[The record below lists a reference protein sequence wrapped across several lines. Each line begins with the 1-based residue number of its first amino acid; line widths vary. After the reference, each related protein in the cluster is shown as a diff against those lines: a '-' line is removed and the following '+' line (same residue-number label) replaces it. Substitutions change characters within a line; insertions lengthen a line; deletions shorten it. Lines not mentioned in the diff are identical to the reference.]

1 MKNSTKQ
8 WIRWAAWGLV
18 LILLNS
24 AASTLFFRAD
34 LTKNK
39 VHSLSSASADA
50 VSRLEEPL
58 TIKVYLSA
66 NLPAPYNNLEQE
78 MADLLEAYG
87 LRGNKFFNY
96 SLNIIQTEDADE
108 PETSRAHRTDA
119 QSYGIY
125 PIQIQKVEADEVQL
139 VNAFMGMVFIQGDL
153 IETIPVLTETA
164 NREFTITSTIRK
176 MSDKT
181 GAILALEEDIELFL
195 YLSGSLESSSPELGG
210 YGRVL
215 ASAVEE
221 LNRQYYGRLTFR
233 RVDPENPA
241 AGDLPPESYNLP
253 AINLQ
258 TGSRTAPVNR
268 RVYAGLVVQN
278 GEARRAV
285 SLLNR
290 GLFGYQIEDPAALA
304 GALPGVIDTLVGINP
319 RIGYVT
325 DHGTPSLYGDG
336 QDPNAPGLNSFR
348 SLAGRYYDLVPVSLE
363 EGIPEDISSLLVVSP
378 REGFTE
384 WELYQ
389 LDQFVLQGNAVAY
402 FIDSMHEVIP
412 QDQNQYYSQ
421 PPFYLPRN
429 TGLEPL
435 LAHYGITVKN
445 SYILDENCFIQTTR
459 AQGGG
464 YNEVPIYFAPM
475 IGPETISQKS
485 AVTSGIKGMILL
497 NASPLTLAEETGAG
511 PAPELLL
518 SSSADSWEMKENI
531 NLYNPMNIFPAP
543 REDRLTQPVAALVQG
558 SMTSYFKDKPLPV
571 PPPRETG
578 EETPES
584 EGEAYRYDPE
594 TVLRESGSGR
604 VFVTGSSTLL
614 MDNVLDG
621 AGTSPNATFLLNLL
635 DSLNGREDYARM
647 RSKGLSY
654 NPLEESSAALKS
666 FVKGFNMA
674 GLPLLVVVF
683 GIFTWLRY
691 LARKKRIE
699 ALFNG
704 EEK

>member
-8 WIRWAAWGLV
+8 WIRWAAWALV

-24 AASTLFFRAD
+24 AAATLFFRAD

-39 VHSLSSASADA
+39 IHSLSSASADA

-78 MADLLEAYG
+78 MGDLLEAYG

-96 SLNIIQTEDADE
+96 SLNIIEAEDADE

-125 PIQIQKVEADEVQL
+125 PIQIQKVESDEVQL
-139 VNAFMGMVFIQGDL
+139 VNAFMGMVFIQGDM
-153 IETIPVLTETA
+153 IETIPVLTETS

-176 MSDKT
+176 LSDKT
-181 GAILALEEDIELFL
+181 GAILALEDDIEIIL
-195 YLSGSLESSSPELGG
+195 YLSGALEASSPDLGG
-210 YGRVL
+210 YTRAM

-221 LNRQYYGRLTFR
+221 LNRQYYGRLAFR
-233 RVDPENPA
+233 RVDPDNPV

-258 TGSRTAPVNR
+258 TGSQTSPVNR
-268 RVYAGLVVQN
+268 RVYAGLVVQS
-278 GEARRAV
+278 GETRRSL

-290 GLFGYQIEDPAALA
+290 GIFGYQIEDPAALTD
-304 GALPGVIDTLVGINP
+304 ALPGVIDVLAGINP
-319 RIGYVT
+319 KIGYLT
-325 DHGTPSLYGDG
+325 DHGTPALYGDP
-336 QDPNAPGLNSFR
+336 QDPNAPGLNNFR
-348 SLAGRYYDLVPVSLE
+348 SLASRYYDLVPVSLE
-363 EGIPEDISSLLVVSP
+363 EGIPGDIRTLLVVSP
-378 REGFTE
+378 REGFDE
-384 WELYQ
+384 WELFQ
-389 LDQFVLQGNAVAY
+389 LDQFVLQGNGIAY
-402 FIDSMHEVIP
+402 FIDSMNEVIP

-421 PPFYLPRN
+421 PPFYLPRK

-435 LAHYGITVKN
+435 LSHYGITVKN

-464 YNEVPIYFAPM
+464 YNEIPIYFAPM
-475 IGPETISQKS
+475 IGAETINQQT
-485 AVTSGIKGMILL
+485 AVTSGIKGLILL
-497 NASPLTLAEETGAG
+497 NASPLALAEETGAG
-511 PAPELLL
+511 PEPELLL
-518 SSSADSWEMKENI
+518 SSSSESWEMREDI

-543 REDRLTQPVAALVQG
+543 REDRLEQPAAALIRG
-558 SMTSYFKDKPLPV
+558 EMTSYFNGKPLPS
-571 PPPRETG
+571 PPAGTTG
-578 EETPES
+578 EEA
-584 EGEAYRYDPE
+584 EGGHRYAPE
-594 TVLRESGSGR
+594 TSLKESGKGM

-621 AGTSPNATFLLNLL
+621 SGTSPNATFLLNLL

-691 LARKKRIE
+691 LARKKRIQ